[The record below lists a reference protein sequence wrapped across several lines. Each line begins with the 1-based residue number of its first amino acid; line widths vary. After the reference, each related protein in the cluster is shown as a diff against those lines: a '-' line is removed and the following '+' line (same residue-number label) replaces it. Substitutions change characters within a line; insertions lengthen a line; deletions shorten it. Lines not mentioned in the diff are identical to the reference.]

1 MKELKVLKE
10 EKAADKKGNVFT
22 PTRAAIQIATA
33 RYAIRPFHF
42 FYSKLKIEGR
52 ENLPKTSSPVLI
64 VSNHLSYFD
73 PPILV
78 VATDRPMGF
87 FAKLELFK
95 SPMLRRL
102 IQFYGAIPVDREKPS
117 LSSIKT
123 IKHIFKCGWSVSIF
137 IEGTRSKTPG
147 CLGKPHTGAA
157 YIAWTNKVPI
167 LPIGLID
174 TNKPWGKGGTAV
186 ARIGEVMQPS
196 ADLEATTW
204 AIMERLSSLTGYS
217 LPQR

>member
-1 MKELKVLKE
+1 MTEIKSNE
-10 EKAADKKGNVFT
+10 KKGSVFT

-42 FYSKLKIEGR
+42 FYSKLKVEGR
-52 ENLPKTSSPVLI
+52 ENLPKTKAPLLI

-87 FAKLELFK
+87 FSKLELFK

-102 IQFYGAIPVDREKPS
+102 IQFYGAIAVDREKPS
-117 LSSIKT
+117 LSSIKAV
-123 IKHIFKCGWSVSIF
+123 KHVFKSGWSVSIF

-147 CLGKPHTGAA
+147 VLGKPHTGAA
-157 YIAWTNKVPI
+157 WLAWTNKVPI
-167 LPIGLID
+167 LPIGLIN

-186 ARIGEVMQPS
+186 ARIGPIMQPTE
-196 ADLEATTW
+196 DLEATTW
-204 AIMERLSSLTGYS
+204 AIMERLSQLTGYD
-217 LPQR
+217 LPPR

>member
-1 MKELKVLKE
+1 MTVIKPNE
-10 EKAADKKGNVFT
+10 KKGNIFT
-22 PTRAAIQIATA
+22 PTRAAIQLATA

-42 FYSKLKIEGR
+42 FYSKLKVEGR
-52 ENLPKTSSPVLI
+52 ENLPKNKEPLLI

-87 FAKLELFK
+87 FSKLELFK

-117 LSSIKT
+117 LSSIKAV
-123 IKHIFKCGWSVSIF
+123 KHIFKCGWSVSVF

-147 CLGKPHTGAA
+147 VLGKPHTGAA

-167 LPIGLID
+167 LPIGLIN
-174 TNKPWGKGGTAV
+174 TNKPWGKGGTAI
-186 ARIGEVMQPS
+186 ARIGAIILPTE
-196 ADLEATTW
+196 DLEATTW
-204 AIMERLSSLTGYS
+204 AIMESLAQLTGNE